1 MNRKIMKM
9 ASVVLAL
16 LLVAGVAGS
25 AFAAATDVNFTT
37 KGSDKLFVFT
47 PESTDLFANFKNL
60 MPGDTVEQTITVQNT
75 SGYLVRLWLMTN
87 PEVAEADRDF
97 LSQLKLTV
105 TSGKKDLFEAAASEQ
120 GQLIPTKES
129 PYGVLLGTFHHKGT
143 VELTATI
150 EVPTELGN
158 AYMGREGIVPWT
170 FTAEEVIIPD
180 TPDTGDDFTLWVWV
194 AVGGVLVISLL
205 WLLFGKK
212 KQKEA

>member
-25 AFAAATDVNFTT
+25 AFAAVTDVNFTT
-37 KGSDKLFVFT
+37 MGSDKLFVFT
-47 PESTDLFANFKNL
+47 PQNTDLFANFKNL

-75 SGYLVRLWLMTN
+75 SGHLVRLWLMTK

-129 PYGVLLGTFHHKGT
+129 PYGVLLGTFNQKGT

-150 EVPTELGN
+150 QVPVTLDN
-158 AYMGREGIVPWT
+158 AYMGREGKVPWT
-170 FTAEEVIIPD
+170 FTAEEVILPD
-180 TPDTGDDFTLWVWV
+180 TPSTGDDFTLWVWV
-194 AVGGVLVISLL
+194 AVGGVLLAGIVVLVIRQR
-205 WLLFGKK
+205 
-212 KQKEA
+212 KQEN